1 MSTHTAEMLAQS
13 ARHSRASCDS
23 ALLLLDHSWIRA
35 ASASLRARPESFFS
49 IFARLAKNMAGFT
62 DLPAELIQHICGDLH
77 LPIDVSA
84 LLRTCR
90 TTRQALGS
98 WPYPT
103 GESPNCIDEAL
114 KYAIDHD
121 SVAVFNLV
129 VNLDEMQLN
138 LFSSTKLLPLLQR
151 ALQSGRVGMLKR
163 LLEQPHATNAL
174 HELREACKKG
184 NSVSLLGT
192 AAYLGNVE
200 AVEHLLTLPTTDV
213 DLLSGSLGATALHLA
228 LFSKGKN
235 IHIIRMLIEAGADV
249 DRLARHGVKSPLDQ
263 AVASNNVEGLR
274 VLLEAGA
281 AVEKQ
286 HLAHG
291 PPTSVFASL
300 NWQGSDAAEIA
311 SLLLKYGA
319 SASGRR
325 GDSCRPLQRA
335 MVEGRDDIVALLLRY
350 RADVFTA
357 SHKNWRSGLEFVFQH
372 CSVKTCKLFL
382 EHGAIRRGM
391 RCVEQ
396 TVQQSA
402 ALSGD
407 AEKLEWVLD
416 DREFDKTLPRHWLK
430 APSSTELLGSAG
442 SPRVAELLMRRGAD
456 PGAALAERSSFLRDM
471 LKNKSRP
478 RREIEETMRSLLA
491 HGATANMTEKQK
503 EDVLKDHMDHTR
515 RNVIIPILIESG
527 LEVSGAVKTR
537 LLLECLR
544 DCYAEKF
551 VKGLVR
557 PLIDWGADI
566 DAVDGQGRTAVRLAM
581 ARHNY
586 VILETLLDLGADYKA
601 IDDSGNT
608 VLHGIYADK
617 TNLEVRLVRR
627 LLRLGVDP
635 NAANSMGL
643 IPLDIALRYGTRK
656 LIKVYLEH
664 GTDIHSLRMMGGT
677 NAVMMSTV
685 HLAAVVSDPHRLRT
699 LLLLGADVN
708 GKDEKGRTPLH
719 WARSKNL
726 ARHVRLLKRA
736 GANVDAQ
743 DDAGNVARS
752 VGPGLYPDLDRD
764 FDLPV

>member
-1 MSTHTAEMLAQS
+1 MS
-13 ARHSRASCDS
+13 
-23 ALLLLDHSWIRA
+23 
-35 ASASLRARPESFFS
+35 
-49 IFARLAKNMAGFT
+49 GFT
-62 DLPAELIQHICGDLH
+62 DLPTELIQHICGDLD

-103 GESPNCIDEAL
+103 GENPNCIDEAL
-114 KYAIDHD
+114 NYAIDRE
-121 SVAVFNLV
+121 SIAVFNLV
-129 VNLDEMQLN
+129 ISLDETQLN
-138 LFSSTKLLPLLQR
+138 LLSSPKLLPLLQR
-151 ALQSGRVGMLKR
+151 ALQSGRVDMLKR

-174 HELREACKKG
+174 HELREACEKG
-184 NSVSLLGT
+184 NSVSLLAT
-192 AAYLGNVE
+192 AAHLGNIE

-213 DLLSGSLGATALHLA
+213 DLLSGGFGATALHFA
-228 LFSKGKN
+228 VFGKGN
-235 IHIIRMLIEAGADV
+235 NNHIIRMLIEAGADV
-249 DRLARHGVKSPLDQ
+249 DRLARHGGKSALDQ

-274 VLLEAGA
+274 LLLEAGA

-286 HLAHG
+286 PSVHG
-291 PPTSVFASL
+291 PPASVFTNL
-300 NWQGSDAAEIA
+300 NWQASDAAKIA
-311 SLLLKYGA
+311 SLLLTYGA

-357 SHKNWRSGLEFVFQH
+357 SHKNWRSGLEFVIQH

-391 RCVEQ
+391 RCVKQ

-407 AEKLEWVLD
+407 AEKLELVLD
-416 DREFDKTLPRHWLK
+416 DREFDETLPPHWSK
-430 APSSTELLGSAG
+430 APSPTELLGSAG
-442 SPRVAELLMRRGAD
+442 SPCVAELLIRRGAD

-471 LKNKSRP
+471 LNNKSRT

-491 HGATANMTEKQK
+491 HGATANMTEKQR
-503 EDVLKDHMDHTR
+503 EDVLKDHMDSTGG
-515 RNVIIPILIESG
+515 NVIIPILIESG
-527 LEVSGAVKTR
+527 LEVSGAIKTR
-537 LLLECLR
+537 LLLEWLR
-544 DCYAEKF
+544 YGHAEKF
-551 VKGLVR
+551 AKGLVR

-566 DAVDGQGRTAVRLAM
+566 DAVDGQGRTAVRLAL
-581 ARHNY
+581 ARHHY
-586 VILETLLDLGADYKA
+586 VIIEILLDLGADYKA
-601 IDDSGNT
+601 IDSAGST
-608 VLHGIYADK
+608 VLHGIYRDK

-635 NAANSMGL
+635 NAANSTGH
-643 IPLDIALRYGTRK
+643 IPLDIALRWGTRK
-656 LIKVYLEH
+656 LVKVYLEH

-685 HLAAVVSDPHRLRT
+685 HLAAVVSDPHGLRT
-699 LLLLGADVN
+699 LLLLGTDVN
-708 GKDEKGRTPLH
+708 GKDDKGRTPLH
-719 WARSKNL
+719 WARSKNF

-752 VGPGLYPDLDRD
+752 VGPGLYPDVDRD
-764 FDLPV
+764 FDIPLAPAIR